1 MCLETENNHT
11 EITPKSGTKETFD
24 ASYKFTL
31 TLPFISPPSSEHS
44 RVTGT
49 DTNTPSSVSLL
60 MQTVEK
66 EMQPVNEAGG
76 G

>member
-1 MCLETENNHT
+1 M
-11 EITPKSGTKETFD
+11 KETFH

-49 DTNTPSSVSLL
+49 EKGLRQEDTNTPSSVSLV
-60 MQTVEK
+60 M
-66 EMQPVNEAGG
+66 
-76 G
+76 